1 LDRPQSFAGAQEQA
15 WVSVEQLREM
25 MIAEGERVEVSRMEV
40 KFDSSQDFTRRLTMN
55 QFDLFSQPANS
66 FATLEEV
73 IDALMRMKD
82 DPLANAGTNVVV
94 SRGNPG
100 AKLLI
105 IGEAPGPEENIKGK
119 PFVGRAGQMLDK
131 VLQSANFDPEK
142 DVYITN
148 SVFRMPPGTDGK
160 PFRKPTDQE
169 IDYYRPYVFEII
181 RMIDPRVI
189 LLTGNVASQSVLKKT
204 GITSLR
210 GKWTEMDGRWVMPIF
225 HPSYLLR
232 NPTRDPGSPKAL
244 MWEDIREVRRKYD
257 ELTATN

>member
-1 LDRPQSFAGAQEQA
+1 MSQSDMF
-15 WVSVEQLREM
+15 
-25 MIAEGERVEVSRMEV
+25 
-40 KFDSSQDFTRRLTMN
+40 SQKAN
-55 QFDLFSQPANS
+55 QFRSLD
-66 FATLEEV
+66 EV
-73 IDALMRMKD
+73 IGALTKMKD
-82 DPLANAGTNVVV
+82 DPLADAGTNVVV
-94 SRGNPG
+94 SRGNPN

-131 VLQSANFDPEK
+131 VLQSANFDPEN

-160 PFRKPTDQE
+160 AFRKPTDQE

-181 RMIDPRVI
+181 RLVNPRVI
-189 LLTGNVASQSVLKKT
+189 LLTGNVASQSVLRKT

-210 GKWTEMDGRWVMPIF
+210 GKWTQMGESWVMPIF

-232 NPTRDPGSPKAL
+232 NPDRSPGSPKAL
-244 MWEDIREVRRKYD
+244 MWEDIREVRKKYD
-257 ELTATN
+257 ELAASNP

>member
-1 LDRPQSFAGAQEQA
+1 
-15 WVSVEQLREM
+15 
-25 MIAEGERVEVSRMEV
+25 
-40 KFDSSQDFTRRLTMN
+40 MN
-55 QFDLFSQPANS
+55 QFDMFSQKENRFTS
-66 FATLEEV
+66 LDEV
-73 IDALMRMKD
+73 IEALMHMKE
-82 DPLANAGTNVVV
+82 DPLADAGTNVVV
-94 SRGNPG
+94 SRGNPN

-181 RMIDPRVI
+181 RLIDPRVI

-210 GKWTEMDGRWVMPIF
+210 GKWTEMDGRWIMPIF

-257 ELTATN
+257 ELSATNPLNRS